1 MVIEVQEQAGSL
13 RGRVIAVLTPPG
25 VPEYGTLV
33 EAALVAKDTVV
44 CGFRKENMDWCLAV
58 WRSWGGRELE
68 LFYQGYEELGRLE
81 SSLRK
86 RR

>member
-1 MVIEVQEQAGSL
+1 MVIEVQDQSGSL
-13 RGRVIAVLTPPG
+13 RGRVIAVLT
-25 VPEYGTLV
+25 VSGTSECGALV

-44 CGFRKENMDWCLAV
+44 CGFRKENMAWCLAV

-68 LFYQGYEELGRLE
+68 LFYQGYEDLGRLE

>member
-1 MVIEVQEQAGSL
+1 
-13 RGRVIAVLTPPG
+13 
-25 VPEYGTLV
+25 TLA

-44 CGFRKENMDWCLAV
+44 CGFRKENMAC
-58 WRSWGGRELE
+58 WGGRELE

-86 RR
+86 R